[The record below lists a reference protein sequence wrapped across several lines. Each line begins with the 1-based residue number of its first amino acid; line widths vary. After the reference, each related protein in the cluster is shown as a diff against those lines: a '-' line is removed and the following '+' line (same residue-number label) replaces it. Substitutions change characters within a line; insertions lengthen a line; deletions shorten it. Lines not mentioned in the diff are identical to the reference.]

1 MEFGSLADW
10 PRGLSPDFQLRFPG
24 LSEARRRSLILSLE
38 KGKKT
43 MNTLAKW
50 NPLQELDEFSNRLSS
65 LVGRP
70 TKQKRDEDNWFT
82 QAQWS
87 PLVDISE
94 DDQEYLIK
102 AELPGIEK
110 DQVKVTMENGLL
122 LITGERTSENEEK
135 NKKYHRVERSYG
147 SFLRTFG
154 LPDDAD
160 GTKIKAEFKNGV
172 LKVHVPKSENAKPK
186 SIEIKVS

>member
-1 MEFGSLADW
+1 
-10 PRGLSPDFQLRFPG
+10 
-24 LSEARRRSLILSLE
+24 
-38 KGKKT
+38 

-65 LVGRP
+65 LIGRP
-70 TKQKRDEDNWFT
+70 TNQKRDEDNWFT

-110 DQVKVTMENGLL
+110 DHVKVTMENGLL
-122 LITGERTSENEEK
+122 LIAGERTSENEEK

-160 GTKIKAEFKNGV
+160 GTKIKADFKNGV